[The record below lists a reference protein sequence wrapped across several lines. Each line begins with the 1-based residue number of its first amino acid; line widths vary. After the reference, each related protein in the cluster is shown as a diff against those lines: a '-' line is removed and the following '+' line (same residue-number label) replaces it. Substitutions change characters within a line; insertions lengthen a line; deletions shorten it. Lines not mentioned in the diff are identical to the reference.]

1 MKLQCRHTSFSL
13 MEVTIALGV
22 AAICLIGIFGLL
34 PVGLQTDQNA
44 TEQSRALGIS
54 SVVIADLRAT
64 PGSGSGTSPQLGISI
79 PALSATSVSAA
90 PLYFNSEGQS
100 STSLISQSR
109 YRVSITFPANST
121 GGRVATWVSL
131 KITWPAGASPTDA
144 TGALQT
150 FTALDR
156 N

>member
-34 PVGLQTDQNA
+34 PIGLQTDQNA

-79 PALSATSVSAA
+79 PVPSATSVSAA
-90 PLYFNSEGQS
+90 PLYFNGEGQS
-100 STSLISQSR
+100 STSLTSQSR
-109 YRVSITFPANST
+109 YQVSITF
-121 GGRVATWVSL
+121 RE
-131 KITWPAGASPTDA
+131 
-144 TGALQT
+144 
-150 FTALDR
+150 
-156 N
+156 

>member
-13 MEVTIALGV
+13 VEVTIALGV

-34 PVGLQTDQNA
+34 PIGLQTDHNA
-44 TEQSRALGIS
+44 TEQSRALGIL

-79 PALSATSVSAA
+79 PVLSAASVSAA
-90 PLYFNSEGQS
+90 PLYFNGEGQS

-131 KITWPAGASPTDA
+131 KIIWPAGASPTNA
-144 TGALQT
+144 TGALET

>member
-13 MEVTIALGV
+13 VEVTIALGV

-34 PVGLQTDQNA
+34 PIGLQTDQNA

-79 PALSATSVSAA
+79 PAPSTTSVSAA

-100 STSLISQSR
+100 STSLTSESR
-109 YRVSITFPANST
+109 YRVSIMFPANST
-121 GGRVATWVSL
+121 GGRVATWVNL

-144 TGALQT
+144 TGALET

>member
-34 PVGLQTDQNA
+34 PIGLQTDQNA

-79 PALSATSVSAA
+79 PVPSATSVSAA

-100 STSLISQSR
+100 STSLIGQSR

-131 KITWPAGASPTDA
+131 KITWPAGASRTDA
-144 TGALQT
+144 AGALQT